1 MHRHILFVAAALPL
15 AATTGC
21 QSLTGWGE
29 GLQRQ
34 YQQAAEGI
42 KQDLSVLESDHD
54 GLDAF
59 GPDVAKEM
67 RAARA
72 DMMR

>member
-1 MHRHILFVAAALPL
+1 MNRHVVLVAVALVL

-21 QSLTGWGE
+21 QTLTGWGE
-29 GLQRQ
+29 GMRRQ
-34 YQQAAEGI
+34 YRQAAEEI
-42 KQDLSVLESDHD
+42 QRDLSVLDSDHD

-72 DMMR
+72 DMAR

>member
-1 MHRHILFVAAALPL
+1 MNPHVVIVAAALVL

-21 QSLTGWGE
+21 QTLTGWGE
-29 GLQRQ
+29 GMRRQ
-34 YQQAAEGI
+34 YQQAAEEI